1 MNFHVRCSR
10 GVLVG
15 VMCISLLVAPA
26 ASEGAELK
34 EQTLNAWDAY
44 IQTAN
49 AEMDHRLQGP
59 FLWVDEVPDRIQ
71 QVRAGNVLVSSVGQH
86 NPKGVPSGLIH
97 DWMGA
102 AFIPNATLEDVL
114 SVARDYARYKE
125 IYKPTVVDSKSL
137 SSTGLCDKYSM
148 LLANKQVVAS
158 TALDTEYEA
167 CYHRV
172 DQRRLYGVVYT
183 TQVQEIRH
191 YGQPSAKEL
200 PPGQGNGYV
209 WRVYCFARF
218 EERDHGIYME
228 LEAIVLSRDIPFAV
242 RWVVD
247 PIVRR
252 VAKDSMSTS
261 LRQTEEAVRLRT
273 GTADRTAKQSTVL
286 RQQF

>member
-1 MNFHVRCSR
+1 MNFYIRCSR

-15 VMCISLLVAPA
+15 LMCVSVLVSPT
-26 ASEGAELK
+26 ASEGNELK

-44 IQTAN
+44 IQTASS
-49 AEMDHRLQGP
+49 EMDRRLQGP
-59 FLWVDEVPDRIQ
+59 FLWVDEVPDRVQ
-71 QVRAGNVLVSSVGQH
+71 RVRAGDILVSSVGQH
-86 NPKGVPSGLIH
+86 NPKPVPSGLIH

-102 AFIPNATLEDVL
+102 AFISNATLEDVL
-114 SVARDYARYKE
+114 SVARDYGHYKE
-125 IYKPTVVDSKSL
+125 IYKPTVVDSKWL

-158 TALDTEYEA
+158 TALDSEYEA

-183 TQVQEIRH
+183 TQVREIRH
-191 YGQPSAKEL
+191 YGQSSAKEL
-200 PPGQGNGYV
+200 PPGQGNGYI
-209 WRVYCFARF
+209 WRVYGFARF
-218 EERDHGIYME
+218 EERDHGVYME
-228 LEAIVLSRDIPFAV
+228 VEAIVLSRDIPFAV

-261 LRQTEEAVRLRT
+261 LRQTEEAVRSRT
-273 GTADRTAKQSTVL
+273 GTATGQPNDPAL